1 MGRKHAGQS
10 RRESGPSLTKP
21 KLHKSGRKGG
31 LSEARIA
38 RRVPLDD
45 NIGFQLRITSE
56 TMRSAMQQRFQAHGI
71 RLAQWQYLRVLWHDD
86 GLSQK
91 ELSRR
96 VRRVGANA
104 VSVLNGLEEAG
115 YLRRV
120 RNPSDRRNVN
130 VFLTDAGRALKD
142 LLVPQA
148 ASIHGQALNGFSA
161 QEAALLGHMLRR
173 IRANFGED

>member
-1 MGRKHAGQS
+1 MDRKHAGQS
-10 RRESGPSLTKP
+10 RRESEPGLKSRP
-21 KLHKSGRKGG
+21 KEG

-56 TMRSAMQQRFQAHGI
+56 TMRGAMQQRFLPHGI

-104 VSVLNGLEEAG
+104 VSVLNDLEAQG

-120 RNPSDRRNVN
+120 RNPADRRNVN
-130 VFLTDAGRALKD
+130 VFLTDKGRALKD
-142 LLVPQA
+142 LLIPQA
-148 ASIHGQALNGFSA
+148 AAIHGQALRGFSA
-161 QEAALLGHMLRR
+161 EEVALLGQFLRR
-173 IRANFGED
+173 MRANFGES